1 MDMLQTLLL
10 KNYLMFAPLISYIST
25 QVLKTILYS
34 IMNKK
39 FEYKR
44 LFGSGGMPSSHSA
57 TVVALATAALKKFGA
72 LSSVSAITIILAA
85 IVVYDARGVRQ
96 ETGKH
101 AQLLNELIK
110 RLSGTD
116 GGDVHIQ
123 LNEMVGHTFLQVLV
137 GSILGLVIT
146 LCIPV
151 F

>member
-1 MDMLQTLLL
+1 MLQALLF
-10 KNYLMFAPLISYIST
+10 KNYLIFTPLVSYLVT
-25 QVLKTILYS
+25 QILKTILYS
-34 IMNKK
+34 VMNKR

-57 TVVALATAALKKFGA
+57 TVVALATAALRKFGA
-72 LSSVSAITIILAA
+72 LSPVSAIALIFAA
-85 IVVYDARGVRQ
+85 VVVYDARGVRQ

-110 RLSGTD
+110 KLSGAE
-116 GGDVHIQ
+116 GGEEIHIQ

-137 GSILGLVIT
+137 GGITGLVIT

>member
-1 MDMLQTLLL
+1 MLQTLLL